1 MASTAPEH
9 VIGYIP
15 TALVLVAVVV
25 QVGAVNGPS
34 GLAGLY
40 ANVRAGTAA
49 PYLIVVLL
57 AVIVNNGSV
66 PPVPVNKTVKVGLAG
81 SLVVIVR
88 VADSAPPT
96 VGVNVTVIG
105 QLDVAATFPPHVLT
119 CVKSA
124 AFGPVIEIPNVNPS
138 VALVFDSVSGRA
150 LGVPSGTVP
159 KDSAS
164 GDKVANPTWLVA
176 VLDQSEVTTP
186 LAQYLAS
193 GLNACTR

>member
-40 ANVRAGTAA
+40 ANVRGGTAA

-88 VADSAPPT
+88 VAASAPPT

-105 QLDVAATFPPHVLT
+105 QVNVAATVPAHVLT

-124 AFGPVIEIPNVNPS
+124 AFGPVIRVLNVNPS
-138 VALVFDSVSGRA
+138 VALVFDSVSGRT

-159 KDSAS
+159 KNSAN
-164 GDKVANPTWLVA
+164 GDNVANPTWLVA
-176 VLDQSEVTTP
+176 VLDQSEVTTA
-186 LAQYLAS
+186 LAQ
-193 GLNACTR
+193 